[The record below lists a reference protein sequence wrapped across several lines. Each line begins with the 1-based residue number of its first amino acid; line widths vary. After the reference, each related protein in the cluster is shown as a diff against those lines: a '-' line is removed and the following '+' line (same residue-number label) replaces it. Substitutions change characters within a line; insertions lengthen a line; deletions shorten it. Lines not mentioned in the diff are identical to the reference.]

1 NSNTPKDVPDH
12 TVVPDVSPFV
22 ALLTDLVVAESNG
35 GPTVSTGRRGW
46 WHEEAI
52 MEGRRDLEVGEAQ

>member
-1 NSNTPKDVPDH
+1 M
-12 TVVPDVSPFV
+12 PDVSPFV